1 MTEPASSGDTS
12 KPVFVELTSAKSSTW
27 FYIGLILAAMVLG
40 IAAGIRYQSAKDR
53 SAELAAQ
60 EKAIKHAIDSVRAE
74 YKKLDL
80 AKDAVKTEIAN
91 TNTTIIKK
99 EREIVSVTKTIEKI
113 PFNRL
118 GGELKAQLERAQA
131 TPWVHDTV
139 GVKR

>member
-1 MTEPASSGDTS
+1 MTAQANPDQPAT
-12 KPVFVELTSAKSSTW
+12 PVFVELTSTKSSPW
-27 FYIGLILAAMVLG
+27 LYIGFIVAALILGVAS
-40 IAAGIRYQSAKDR
+40 GIRYQSSRDR
-53 SAELAAQ
+53 SAVLAAQ
-60 EKAIKHAIDSVRAE
+60 EKAIKHAIDSVKAE
-74 YKKLDL
+74 Y
-80 AKDAVKTEIAN
+80 AKNESLKDEVKTEIAN